1 MTGGKTLDDLL
12 SQHDL
17 MEIMKVSR
25 STLWRVRQRENFPK
39 PVMVLGC
46 KRWRPEELKAWLDQ
60 QAAQPDNA

>member
-1 MTGGKTLDDLL
+1 MDDLL

-25 STLWRVRQRENFPK
+25 STLWRVRQRENFPR

-46 KRWRPEELKAWLDQ
+46 KRWRPEELKAWLDK
-60 QAAQPDNA
+60 QAVQPDNA